1 MRSLYRLAFIYLLPQ
16 IQTSPIVKDSL
27 NAKHV
32 SKSVAGISRKILNSL
47 VENEENSTD
56 TNIIISPLSLYLSM
70 SMLYHAAEN
79 STKQELQSFMEFE
92 DFEENRI
99 EDTSRDLISNYGKR
113 RRELNTTIE
122 LANALFIDND
132 FQVNEEYQERMA
144 NSLFSS
150 VQSVDFFHS
159 EESANRI
166 NRWVEN
172 KTHDLISEFLS
183 TDEIDVDTRMILLNV
198 IYFKANWL
206 NKFDKLDTAQTD
218 FYLLDSQVRRVETM
232 LQIGNFYYSNDETL
246 NSKIVSLPYE
256 DENFSMLLFLPNSEG
271 SDSLENVLDQV
282 LTQDFNAL
290 IGSMNKTEL
299 QIGLP
304 KFKLGYRTELRS
316 TLENIGVPTIFGNAD
331 FSNLSDEPVQ
341 VDNILHETMIEV
353 SEEGSEAAGV
363 SGSILGTRSG
373 VIQRPKE
380 LNFDRPFLFV
390 IQDHKNN
397 VPLFT
402 GKIVDPLKSSAG
414 SFAEKI
420 QVGERIA
427 PDQELGE
434 LRGPDM
440 PVAIRNCS
448 DVADFINSSKI
459 LFPCPPHDTAP
470 IEEYKRKFGDTS
482 EIGVNGEVAAL
493 RLEV

>member
-1 MRSLYRLAFIYLLPQ
+1 MKHLYRLLFVYILPQ

-32 SKSVAGISRKILNSL
+32 SKSVAGISRNIFNSL
-47 VENEENSTD
+47 VEQEENSTR
-56 TNIIISPLSLYLSM
+56 TNIIISPLSLFLSL

-79 STKQELQSFMEFE
+79 STKRELESFLQFE
-92 DFEENRI
+92 SFEENRI

-132 FQVNEEYQERMA
+132 FRVNEEYQERMA
-144 NSLFSS
+144 ASLFSS
-150 VQSVDFFHS
+150 VQTVDFLHS

-183 TDEIDVDTRMILLNV
+183 SDEIDVDTRMILLNV
-198 IYFKANWL
+198 IYFKANWM
-206 NKFDKLDTAQTD
+206 NKFDKLDTAETD
-218 FYLLDSQVRRVETM
+218 FYLLDNQVERVETM
-232 LQIGNFYYSNDETL
+232 LQVGNFFYSDSETL

-271 SDSLENVLDQV
+271 GDSLENVLDQV
-282 LTQDFNAL
+282 LSQDFNAL

-304 KFKLGYRTELRS
+304 KFKLGYRTELRT
-316 TLENIGVPTIFGNAD
+316 TLENIGVESMFGNAD
-331 FSNLSDEPVQ
+331 FSNLSEEPVQ

-363 SGSILGTRSG
+363 SGSLLGTRSG
-373 VIQRPKE
+373 VLQRPTE
-380 LNFDRPFLFV
+380 VNFDRPFIFV

-397 VPLFT
+397 VPIFI
-402 GKIVDPLKSSAG
+402 GKIVDPLQSSG
-414 SFAEKI
+414 SFSEKI
-420 QVGERIA
+420 ELSERIA
-427 PDQELGE
+427 PDQLLSE

-440 PVAIRNCS
+440 PVQIQNCS
-448 DVADFINSSKI
+448 KVADYVNSSKI
-459 LFPCPPHDTAP
+459 LFPCPPYDTAP
-470 IEEYKRKFGDTS
+470 IEEYKEKFGDTS